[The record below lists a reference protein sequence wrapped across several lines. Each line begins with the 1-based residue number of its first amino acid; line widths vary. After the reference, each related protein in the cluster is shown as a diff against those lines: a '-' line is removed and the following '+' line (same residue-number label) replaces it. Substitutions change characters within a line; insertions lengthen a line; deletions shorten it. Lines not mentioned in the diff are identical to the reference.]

1 MSITSNRKFVAD
13 LAAAT
18 ISIFDGG
25 QNTATSTR
33 IARAHFGDRS
43 YNLNVVYDV
52 QHHLKRIKAI
62 LDADYNLPVVLV
74 HKDAYDIIKAG
85 GPVTRA
91 DAMKCLPSGKGR
103 TSDGIHLCET
113 DDLIYEMSIELNLRR
128 AAGKEK
134 RNMDRLMDTASP
146 RAPSL
151 TSLMI
156 SRRGA
161 RSQTRVHWR
170 RSSRP
175 GSRRNWSPWSEAA
188 PDNPGGALAAWVHTL
203 SAPPGL
209 LRRSAG
215 LPVPAV
221 SGTDHR
227 TSSRPGA
234 RGGTAPRT

>member
-134 RNMDRLMDTASP
+134 RNMDRLMDTHGRGKVSASTI
-146 RAPSL
+146 AD
-151 TSLMI
+151 I
-156 SRRGA
+156 ADDIAARREVA
-161 RSQTRVHWR
+161 N
-170 RSSRP
+170 P
-175 GSRRNWSPWSEAA
+175 GS
-188 PDNPGGALAAWVHTL
+188 LAKII
-203 SAPPGL
+203 SARQQKEL
-209 LRRSAG
+209 ESL
-215 LPVPAV
+215 V
-221 SGTDHR
+221 
-227 TSSRPGA
+227 
-234 RGGTAPRT
+234 RGGS